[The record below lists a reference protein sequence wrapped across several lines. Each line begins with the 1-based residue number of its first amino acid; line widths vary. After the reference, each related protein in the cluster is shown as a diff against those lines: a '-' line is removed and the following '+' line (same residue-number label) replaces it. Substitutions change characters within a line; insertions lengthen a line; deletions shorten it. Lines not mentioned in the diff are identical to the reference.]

1 MAMWENLKRVEA
13 AIKRLSR
20 EIEQM
25 NELFYPEDTE
35 ERHLYAGMLERK
47 RDDVV
52 RGFVIQIH
60 TAIEDILDQL
70 ITFAVTGSTR
80 SHCRLRSQSARALR
94 GLLTGGESIGFHRK
108 LSLALALR
116 VITKSTKDRLH
127 VLNNLRN
134 KCSHNWILKIPVRYG
149 KRPAQKKPP
158 LLMYEGRDLHSID
171 GLKDF
176 LKEYGAGIYLKLFI
190 KYLDLK

>member
-1 MAMWENLKRVEA
+1 MD
-13 AIKRLSR
+13 
-20 EIEQM
+20 
-25 NELFYPEDTE
+25 ELFYPEDAE
-35 ERHLYAGMLERK
+35 ERHLYAGILERK
-47 RDDVV
+47 RDDLV

-80 SHCRLRSQSARALR
+80 SHRRLRSQSARALR

-108 LSLALALR
+108 LSLALAPR
-116 VITKSTKDRLH
+116 IITKNTKDQLH

-149 KRPAQKKPP
+149 KRPAQKKLP
-158 LLMYEGRDLHSID
+158 LLTYEGHDLHTMD
-171 GLKDF
+171 ALNAF
-176 LKEYGAGIYLKLFI
+176 VEECGAGIYLKLYI
-190 KYLDLK
+190 KYLDLE

>member
-1 MAMWENLKRVEA
+1 MWENPKRVEA
-13 AIKRLSR
+13 SIKRLSR

-25 NELFYPEDTE
+25 DELFYPENTE
-35 ERHLYAGMLERK
+35 ERYLYAGMLERK
-47 RDDVV
+47 RDDLV

-80 SHCRLRSQSARALR
+80 SHRRLRSQSARALH
-94 GLLTGGESIGFHRK
+94 GLLTGGESIGFHSK

-116 VITKSTKDRLH
+116 IITKNTKARLH

-134 KCSHNWILKIPVRYG
+134 KCSHNWILKTPVRYG

-158 LLMYEGRDLHSID
+158 LLTYEGRDLHGID
-171 GLKDF
+171 ALGAF
-176 LKEYGAGIYLKLFI
+176 VKEYGAGIYLKLYV

>member
-1 MAMWENLKRVEA
+1 MWENPRRVEA

-20 EIEQM
+20 EIEQID
-25 NELFYPEDTE
+25 ELFYPEDAE

-47 RDDVV
+47 RDDLV

-80 SHCRLRSQSARALR
+80 SHRRRLRSQSAKALR

-116 VITKSTKDRLH
+116 IITRNTKDRLH
-127 VLNNLRN
+127 VLNNVRN
-134 KCSHNWILKIPVRYG
+134 KCSHNWILKTPVRYG
-149 KRPAQKKPP
+149 KRPAQRKPP
-158 LLMYEGRDLHSID
+158 LLSYEGSDLHSID
-171 GLKDF
+171 ALSAF
-176 LKEYGAGIYLKLFI
+176 VKEYGAGIYLKLYI

>member
-1 MAMWENLKRVEA
+1 MWENTKRVET

-25 NELFYPEDTE
+25 DELFYPENTE
-35 ERHLYAGMLERK
+35 ERYLYAGMLERK
-47 RDDVV
+47 RDDLV

-80 SHCRLRSQSARALR
+80 SHRRLRSQSARALR

-116 VITKSTKDRLH
+116 IITKNTKDRLH

-134 KCSHNWILKIPVRYG
+134 KCSHNWILKIPVRHG

-158 LLMYEGRDLHSID
+158 LLTYEGRDLHIID
-171 GLKDF
+171 ALNDF
-176 LKEYGAGIYLKLFI
+176 VKEYGAGIYLKLYL

>member
-1 MAMWENLKRVEA
+1 MWENPKRVEA

-20 EIEQM
+20 EIEKM
-25 NELFYPEDTE
+25 DELFYPENTE

-47 RDDVV
+47 RDDLV

-60 TAIEDILDQL
+60 TAIEDILGQS

-80 SHCRLRSQSARALR
+80 SHRRLRSQSARALR
-94 GLLTGGESIGFHRK
+94 SLLTGGESIGFHRK
-108 LSLALALR
+108 LSLALALGI
-116 VITKSTKDRLH
+116 ITKNAKDRLH

-134 KCSHNWILKIPVRYG
+134 KCSHNWVLKIPVRYG
-149 KRPAQKKPP
+149 KRPVQKKPP
-158 LLMYEGRDLHSID
+158 LLTYEGSDLHTID
-171 GLKDF
+171 ALNAF
-176 LKEYGAGIYLKLFI
+176 VKEFGAGVYLKLYI

>member
-1 MAMWENLKRVEA
+1 MWENPKRVEA

-25 NELFYPEDTE
+25 DELFYPENTK

-47 RDDVV
+47 RDDLV

-80 SHCRLRSQSARALR
+80 SHRRLRSQSARALR
-94 GLLTGGESIGFHRK
+94 GLLSGGESIGFHRK

-116 VITKSTKDRLH
+116 IITKATKDRLH

-149 KRPAQKKPP
+149 KRPAQKKAP
-158 LLMYEGRDLHSID
+158 LLTYEGRDLHTID
-171 GLKDF
+171 ALNAF
-176 LKEYGAGIYLKLFI
+176 VEEYGAGIYLKLFI

>member
-1 MAMWENLKRVEA
+1 MWENPKRVEA

-25 NELFYPEDTE
+25 NELFYPENLE
-35 ERHLYAGMLERK
+35 ERHLYAGTLESK
-47 RDDVV
+47 RDDLV

-80 SHCRLRSQSARALR
+80 SHRRLRSQSAKALR
-94 GLLTGGESIGFHRK
+94 GLLTGSESIGFHKK

-116 VITKSTKDRLH
+116 IITKNTKDRLH
-127 VLNNLRN
+127 LLNNIRN

-158 LLMYEGRDLHSID
+158 LLTYEGRDLHTINA
-171 GLKDF
+171 LNAF
-176 LKEYGAGIYLKLFI
+176 VKEYGAGVYLKLYM
-190 KYLDLK
+190 KYLDLH

>member
-1 MAMWENLKRVEA
+1 MWENPKRVEA
-13 AIKRLSR
+13 AIKRLSH

-25 NELFYPEDTE
+25 DALFYPADKNK
-35 ERHLYAGMLERK
+35 RCLHAGMLERK
-47 RDDVV
+47 RDDLV

-80 SHCRLRSQSARALR
+80 AHRPLRSQSARALR

-116 VITKSTKDRLH
+116 IITKNTKDRLH

-134 KCSHNWILKIPVRYG
+134 KCSHNWVLKIPVRYG

-158 LLMYEGRDLHSID
+158 LLTYEGHDLHTM
-171 GLKDF
+171 GALKAF
-176 LKEYGAGIYLKLFI
+176 VEEYGAGIYLKLYI
-190 KYLDLK
+190 KYLDLR

>member
-1 MAMWENLKRVEA
+1 MWENPKRVEA

-25 NELFYPEDTE
+25 NELFYPENTE
-35 ERHLYAGMLERK
+35 ERHLYAGTLESK
-47 RDDVV
+47 RDDLV

-80 SHCRLRSQSARALR
+80 SHRRLRSQSARALR
-94 GLLTGGESIGFHRK
+94 GLLTGSESIGFHKK

-116 VITKSTKDRLH
+116 IITTKTKDRLH
-127 VLNNLRN
+127 LLNNIRN

-158 LLMYEGRDLHSID
+158 LLTYEGRELHTID
-171 GLKDF
+171 ALNAF
-176 LKEYGAGIYLKLFI
+176 VKEYGAGVYLKLYM
-190 KYLDLK
+190 KYLDLQ

>member
-1 MAMWENLKRVEA
+1 MWENPKRVEA

-25 NELFYPEDTE
+25 DELFYPEDTE

-47 RDDVV
+47 RDDLV

-70 ITFAVTGSTR
+70 ITFAITGSTR
-80 SHCRLRSQSARALR
+80 SHRRLRSQSARTLR

-116 VITKSTKDRLH
+116 IITKSTKDRLH

-158 LLMYEGRDLHSID
+158 LLTYEGRDLHNID
-171 GLKDF
+171 ALKDF
-176 LKEYGAGIYLKLFI
+176 LKEYGAGIYLKLYI
-190 KYLDLK
+190 KYLNLK

>member
-1 MAMWENLKRVEA
+1 MWESPKRVQA
-13 AIKRLSR
+13 TIKRLSR

-25 NELFYPEDTE
+25 EKLFYPENTK
-35 ERHLYAGMLERK
+35 ERHLYAGMLEHK
-47 RDDVV
+47 RDDLV

-80 SHCRLRSQSARALR
+80 SHRRLRSQSAKALR

-116 VITKSTKDRLH
+116 IITKNTKDRLH

-158 LLMYEGRDLHSID
+158 LLTYEGSDLHTID
-171 GLKDF
+171 ALNAF
-176 LKEYGAGIYLKLFI
+176 VKEYGAGIYLKLYI

>member
-1 MAMWENLKRVEA
+1 MWENPKRVEA
-13 AIKRLSR
+13 AIKRMSR

-25 NELFYPEDTE
+25 DKLFYPENTA
-35 ERHLYAGMLERK
+35 ERYLYAGMLERK
-47 RDDVV
+47 RDDLV

-80 SHCRLRSQSARALR
+80 SHRRLRSQSARTLR
-94 GLLTGGESIGFHRK
+94 GLLTGGESIGFHAK

-116 VITKSTKDRLH
+116 VITKKTKDRLH

-158 LLMYEGRDLHSID
+158 LLTYEGSDLHTINA
-171 GLKDF
+171 LNAF
-176 LKEYGAGIYLKLFI
+176 VKEYGAGIYLKLYI
-190 KYLDLK
+190 KYLDLD

>member
-1 MAMWENLKRVEA
+1 MWENPKRVET

-25 NELFYPEDTE
+25 DDLFYPENTE
-35 ERHLYAGMLERK
+35 ERYLYAGMLERK
-47 RDDVV
+47 RDDLV

-70 ITFAVTGSTR
+70 ITFAITGSTR
-80 SHCRLRSQSARALR
+80 SHRRLRSQSAKALR
-94 GLLTGGESIGFHRK
+94 GLLIGSESIGFHRK

-158 LLMYEGRDLHSID
+158 LLTYEGRDLHTID
-171 GLKDF
+171 ALDAF
-176 LKEYGAGIYLKLFI
+176 VREYGAGIYLKLYL
-190 KYLDLK
+190 KYLDLE

>member
-1 MAMWENLKRVEA
+1 MWENPKRVEA

-25 NELFYPEDTE
+25 NELFYPENTE
-35 ERHLYAGMLERK
+35 ERHLYAGTLESK
-47 RDDVV
+47 RDDLV

-80 SHCRLRSQSARALR
+80 SHRRLRSQSAKALR
-94 GLLTGGESIGFHRK
+94 GLLTGSESIGFHKK

-116 VITKSTKDRLH
+116 IITKNTKDRLH
-127 VLNNLRN
+127 LLNNIRN

-158 LLMYEGRDLHSID
+158 LLTYEGRDLHTID
-171 GLKDF
+171 VLNAF
-176 LKEYGAGIYLKLFI
+176 VKEYGAGVYLKLYM
-190 KYLDLK
+190 KYLDLQ

>member
-1 MAMWENLKRVEA
+1 MWENPKRVEA

-25 NELFYPEDTE
+25 DELFYPEDTE

-47 RDDVV
+47 RDDLV

-60 TAIEDILDQL
+60 TAVEDILDQL
-70 ITFAVTGSTR
+70 ITFAITGSTR
-80 SHCRLRSQSARALR
+80 SHRRLRSQSARALR
-94 GLLTGGESIGFHRK
+94 GLLAGGESIGFHRK

-116 VITKSTKDRLH
+116 IITKNTKDRLH

-158 LLMYEGRDLHSID
+158 LLTYEGRDLHSID
-171 GLKDF
+171 ALKDF
-176 LKEYGAGIYLKLFI
+176 LKEYGAGIYLKLYI
-190 KYLDLK
+190 KYVDLK

>member
-1 MAMWENLKRVEA
+1 MWENPKRVEA

-25 NELFYPEDTE
+25 NELFYPENTQ
-35 ERHLYAGMLERK
+35 ERHLRASMLEHK
-47 RDDVV
+47 RDDLV

-80 SHCRLRSQSARALR
+80 SHRRLRSQSARALR
-94 GLLTGGESIGFHRK
+94 GLLTGSESIGFHRK
-108 LSLALALR
+108 LFLAFALR
-116 VITKSTKDRLH
+116 IITKNTKDRLH

-134 KCSHNWILKIPVRYG
+134 KCSHNWILKISVRYG

-158 LLMYEGRDLHSID
+158 LLTYEGRDLHTID
-171 GLKDF
+171 ALNAF
-176 LKEYGAGIYLKLFI
+176 VQEYGAGIYLKLYI
-190 KYLDLK
+190 KYIDLK

>member
-1 MAMWENLKRVEA
+1 MWENPKRVEA

-25 NELFYPEDTE
+25 DELFYPENTE
-35 ERHLYAGMLERK
+35 ERYLYAGMLERK
-47 RDDVV
+47 RDDLV

-80 SHCRLRSQSARALR
+80 SHRRLRSQPARALR

-116 VITKSTKDRLH
+116 IITKNTKDRLQ

-158 LLMYEGRDLHSID
+158 LLTYEGRDLHAID
-171 GLKDF
+171 ALDAF
-176 LKEYGAGIYLKLFI
+176 VKEYGAGIYLKLFI

>member
-1 MAMWENLKRVEA
+1 MWENPKRVEA
-13 AIKRLSR
+13 TIKRLSC

-25 NELFYPEDTE
+25 DELFYPENTE
-35 ERHLYAGMLERK
+35 ERHLYSGMLERK
-47 RDDVV
+47 RDDLV

-80 SHCRLRSQSARALR
+80 SHRRLRSQSAKALR

-108 LSLALALR
+108 LSLALALALR
-116 VITKSTKDRLH
+116 IITKDTKDRLH

-149 KRPAQKKPP
+149 KRPVQKKPP
-158 LLMYEGRDLHSID
+158 LLTYEGSDLHTID
-171 GLKDF
+171 ALNTF
-176 LKEYGAGIYLKLFI
+176 VKEYGAGIYLKLYI
-190 KYLDLK
+190 KYLDLE